1 MPAVNNVISSP
12 LIVGGGIR
20 TPEAAREA
28 ARAGA
33 DLIVVGNA
41 IEKDPGLIEDIASA
55 IHTSRT
61 ISSL

>member
-1 MPAVNNVISSP
+1 M
-12 LIVGGGIR
+12 R